1 MTSPL
6 TSAISPIRQN
16 EDYKR
21 KRNNDDDDEI
31 EELLNSLI
39 ESIHNDIQLTSDK
52 TLKRQKI

>member
-6 TSAISPIRQN
+6 TGAISPIRQN

-21 KRNNDDDDEI
+21 KRNDVNNEI

-39 ESIHNDIQLTSDK
+39 ESIHNDK
-52 TLKRQKI
+52 TVKRQKI